1 MQPFLCKII
10 LRGEF
15 GVEYVKQDII
25 FVWSGPEFGVMFWSG
40 IILEP
45 KFRIDDAGEKWL
57 IRTKILSNFDPK

>member
-25 FVWSGPEFGVMFWSG
+25 FV
-40 IILEP
+40 
-45 KFRIDDAGEKWL
+45 
-57 IRTKILSNFDPK
+57 